1 MNRVKTNAMHTN
13 QILYRQ
19 LGVSLVLGLA
29 LAGHPFSGHAMSIFM
44 GGDEPKPATPPPK
57 PVSVKPQA
65 PLVQPGAKPAPV
77 AGSVQPSVTGV
88 PSSTTVS
95 PPPMATG
102 SPAPSAGAPKQ
113 GGTPAAAQTVKPAQ
127 AGPGSAASS
136 PLQVDTQKNVAPQ
149 PSVPTIPATSPPK
162 EPSRAGVGT
171 TGTPAVPT
179 TTAEAA
185 PKTPELVETAD
196 GYTYDP
202 KSRRDPFQSLTRL
215 IKVDKTR
222 AEMPPLQRVQISD
235 LKLLG
240 IMWGGYGYYALV
252 QTPDGKGY
260 TVKEGMLMGSNNGVI
275 TTITDKTIIVTEPSV
290 DITGK
295 KSTKDVELLLRPKEV
310 S

>member
-1 MNRVKTNAMHTN
+1 MNRVKTAAMK
-13 QILYRQ
+13 IFLIRFRQ
-19 LGVSLVLGLA
+19 LGVSLILGLA
-29 LAGHPFSGHAMSIFM
+29 LTGYPLSSHAMSIFM
-44 GGDEPKPATPPPK
+44 GGDEPKTAPSPPK
-57 PVSVKPQA
+57 PVGAKPQV
-65 PLVQPGAKPAPV
+65 PPVQPGPKPTSPT
-77 AGSVQPSVTGV
+77 GSVQAPVTGA

-95 PPPMATG
+95 PPPVDTG
-102 SPAPSAGAPKQ
+102 SPATSAGAPKS
-113 GGTPAAAQTVKPAQ
+113 GGVPVSAPPPVPVQAIPGRPAQ
-127 AGPGSAASS
+127 APVQADA
-136 PLQVDTQKNVAPQ
+136 QKNVTAQSSAPA
-149 PSVPTIPATSPPK
+149 SPAAGVPK
-162 EPSRAGVGT
+162 ELSK
-171 TGTPAVPT
+171 PAVSPGATAAPT
-179 TTAEAA
+179 TPVAA
-185 PKTPELVETAD
+185 AAKTPDLVEIVE

-240 IMWGGYGYYALV
+240 IMWGGYGYYGLV

-275 TTITDKTIIVTEPSV
+275 TTITDKAIIVTEPSV

>member
-1 MNRVKTNAMHTN
+1 MKTVKTYFRKGAVLLV
-13 QILYRQ
+13 I
-19 LGVSLVLGLA
+19 SLFLSGYPL
-29 LAGHPFSGHAMSIFM
+29 HGHAMSLFM
-44 GGDEPKPATPPPK
+44 GGDEPKIAPPPPK
-57 PVSVKPQA
+57 PVGAKPQVPPA
-65 PLVQPGAKPAPV
+65 QPGPKPTPATGSVQAPATGAPSTTAVLPPPVVTGSPAVSAGTPKLGGVPASSSPSMPAQTAPASPAPTSVQSGAQKSVAAQPAVPAAPAVGVPKELSKPAPV
-77 AGSVQPSVTGV
+77 A
-88 PSSTTVS
+88 
-95 PPPMATG
+95 
-102 SPAPSAGAPKQ
+102 
-113 GGTPAAAQTVKPAQ
+113 AAA
-127 AGPGSAASS
+127 
-136 PLQVDTQKNVAPQ
+136 
-149 PSVPTIPATSPPK
+149 
-162 EPSRAGVGT
+162 
-171 TGTPAVPT
+171 
-179 TTAEAA
+179 
-185 PKTPELVETAD
+185 KTPDLVEIVE

-275 TTITDKTIIVTEPSV
+275 TTITDKTIIVTEPGV